1 MKIVRVVAAV
11 IRKEDSIFA
20 TQRGYGAVKDGWEF
34 PGGKREAG
42 ETMQACAE
50 RECLEELG
58 LTIRVTEQFGRVAH
72 RYPDREVS
80 ICFFLAECTGG
91 ALHTYVHE
99 QVRWVRPEE
108 LMGYDFCPADE
119 EILRRLSK
127 HDG

>member
-1 MKIVRVVAAV
+1 MVEVAAAI
-11 IRKEDSIFA
+11 IRKEGRILICR
-20 TQRGYGAVKDGWEF
+20 RGAGGSCAFKWEF

-58 LTIRVTEQFGRVAH
+58 LTIRVTEQFGQVAH
-72 RYPDREVS
+72 RYPDRKVS